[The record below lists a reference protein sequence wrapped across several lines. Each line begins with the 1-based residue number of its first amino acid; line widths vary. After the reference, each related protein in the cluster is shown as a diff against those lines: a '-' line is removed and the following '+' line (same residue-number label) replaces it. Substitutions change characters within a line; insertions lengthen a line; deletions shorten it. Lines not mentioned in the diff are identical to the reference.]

1 MASSE
6 RDSALLPILN
16 PATTVPLSSCPR
28 TARFDQSNP
37 ARSTCSEK
45 RSVNSDNEP
54 FTSLSHTRPRRES
67 FGPLPDLRFEQ
78 SYLAS
83 LAGANSGWQIAIIT
97 LRDQVLLPLLQGTI
111 WSLALLGWA
120 HWNQKAQISGSTV
133 GSKVRNWWY
142 RIKDWK
148 MHESRSLGG
157 SAELAASVG
166 DTK

>member
-6 RDSALLPILN
+6 QISSSLPILD
-16 PATTVPLSSCPR
+16 PVTTVPLSSYPR
-28 TARFDQSNP
+28 TTRFDPSYP
-37 ARSTCSEK
+37 ARLTHLKYTSTK
-45 RSVNSDNEP
+45 IDKEP
-54 FTSLSHTRPRRES
+54 FTLHPHSRSRRDS

-83 LAGANSGWQIAIIT
+83 LAGADSGWQIAIIT

-120 HWNQKAQISGSTV
+120 HWNQKAQISGTSV
-133 GSKVRNWWY
+133 GSKVRNWWHKL
-142 RIKDWK
+142 KDWK
-148 MHESRSLGG
+148 PHEARRFGG

-166 DTK
+166 DIN